1 MKNYLSMVGKRV
13 SPGLHKIFK
22 NFSWLL
28 AERLLTM
35 MIALTIGIYSIRYLG
50 VRDFGLL
57 SYVISFVGI
66 FDVIARLGLDSI
78 VVRNLVRE
86 DSLSNQLLGTS
97 WVLKIISIMV
107 ISLIGI
113 FSLLSFS
120 NNQETNWLA
129 VIIACSLMFNAFD
142 VIDFWF
148 QAKLLSQSMV
158 IVRAVQITINSI
170 IKLLFIYLKL
180 SVLAFAFLFIIDGFI
195 KTVGMIIAYR
205 QQKYSLSQW
214 RFSLSLAKNLLRD
227 SWPLILSSVMVTIYV
242 RIDQVMLGIMAD
254 EKAVGIYAAAIRF
267 SEIWYFIPVIICSS
281 VFPAILKAK
290 IQSQSLYNQRL
301 QQLYDLLT
309 WISLTIGLCICLLA
323 YPTVNFL
330 LGQAYHQS
338 ATILILHIWALPFV
352 FLGVGR
358 NQLLIA
364 ENLTHFSF
372 WATALGA
379 ISNILLNLVLIPTS
393 QGMGAAIATV
403 ISYGI
408 AAYFSCLLYRPIY
421 PTFWMLTKALLIPF
435 RVQQNL
441 IYFRQIRK
449 LLG

>member
-1 MKNYLSMVGKRV
+1 MQNYLTILYEKI
-13 SPGLHKIFK
+13 SPGLQKIVN

-86 DSLSNQLLGTS
+86 DSLTNQLLGTS
-97 WVLKIISIMV
+97 WVLKIISITTIGL
-107 ISLIGI
+107 ISI
-113 FSLLSFS
+113 LSFS
-120 NNQETNWLA
+120 SFSDNQETKWLV
-129 VIIACSLMFNAFD
+129 VIVVCSLIFNAFD

-158 IVRAVQITINSI
+158 IVRTIQITINSI
-170 IKLLFIYLKL
+170 LKLIFIYLKL
-180 SVLAFAFLFIIDGFI
+180 SVFAFAFLFIIDGLI

-205 QQKYSLSQW
+205 QQKYLLSQW
-214 RFSLSLAKNLLRD
+214 RFSLPLAKNLLSD

-267 SEIWYFIPVIICSS
+267 SEIWYFIPIIICSS

-290 IQSQSLYNQRL
+290 IQSQSLYSQRL

-309 WISLTIGLCICLLA
+309 WISLIIGL
-323 YPTVNFL
+323 
-330 LGQAYHQS
+330 
-338 ATILILHIWALPFV
+338 
-352 FLGVGR
+352 
-358 NQLLIA
+358 
-364 ENLTHFSF
+364 
-372 WATALGA
+372 
-379 ISNILLNLVLIPTS
+379 
-393 QGMGAAIATV
+393 
-403 ISYGI
+403 
-408 AAYFSCLLYRPIY
+408 
-421 PTFWMLTKALLIPF
+421 
-435 RVQQNL
+435 
-441 IYFRQIRK
+441 
-449 LLG
+449 